1 MGCVTAA
8 AVKELPAGYARPARR
23 AVVTAELSRLQGPA
37 EGTLE
42 VPRRLFWSG
51 DENCGSVDL
60 QDSAAVAG
68 VYEAII
74 DAARTEDD
82 LAAFLNRDL
91 LVRAWPVLGMNL
103 AKRRAWESRNPEL
116 TGSQLGQAAAA

>member
-1 MGCVTAA
+1 MSAA
-8 AVKELPAGYARPARR
+8 AVRELPAGSARPAHRR
-23 AVVTAELSRLQGPA
+23 VVTAELSRLQGPA
-37 EGTLE
+37 EGTLK

-60 QDSAAVAG
+60 GDSAAVAG
-68 VYEAII
+68 VYEAIL

-82 LAAFLNRDL
+82 LDAYLNRDL

-103 AKRRAWESRNPEL
+103 ARRRAWEARNPEL
-116 TGSQLGQAAAA
+116 AASRLGHAAAA